1 MGVTAHVVLPVHLDA
16 GQVAPALGS
25 PPTKPLPP
33 HRAASA
39 YLRHGEVMRFL
50 LSASFPDSILQFR
63 GALLDALQAQ
73 GLDVHVAAPGLD
85 AHSPMGRALQARGL
99 TTHDIPLQRT
109 GMNPAKDLR
118 SLISLWRQIGR
129 AHV

>member
-1 MGVTAHVVLPVHLDA
+1 MAVRAHIDLPVPLDA

-25 PPTKPLPP
+25 PPTKPLHP

-50 LSASFPDSILQFR
+50 LIASFPDSILQFR

-85 AHSPMGRALQARGL
+85 AHSPMGRALQARG
-99 TTHDIPLQRT
+99 T
-109 GMNPAKDLR
+109 
-118 SLISLWRQIGR
+118 GR
-129 AHV
+129 AAGRESGGHDV